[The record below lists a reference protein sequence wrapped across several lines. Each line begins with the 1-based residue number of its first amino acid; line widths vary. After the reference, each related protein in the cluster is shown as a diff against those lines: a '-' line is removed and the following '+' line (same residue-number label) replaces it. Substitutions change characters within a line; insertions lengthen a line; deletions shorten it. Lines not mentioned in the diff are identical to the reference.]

1 MLLKKGN
8 TYKQRL
14 ENKRTQALTEYEQEV
29 TFQPKINKNSTVL
42 AARHH
47 FSTVQQPENGSKERS
62 DSSKSARKSYTT
74 DPEATLSARES
85 ETFTFRPKLISKR
98 TEKLRK
104 REEPTIAPRVVT
116 VKGVASYMQR
126 NREVKDENLLRER
139 KAEMIQRYLLQKRAE
154 KE

>member
-1 MLLKKGN
+1 M
-8 TYKQRL
+8 
-14 ENKRTQALTEYEQEV
+14 
-29 TFQPKINKNSTVL
+29 L